1 MDNDLENSAN
11 EEPIAKQDKNPKS
24 RFIDGLFKSLRGHPE
39 DLQYFSYQLENLAG
53 EQVS

>member
-1 MDNDLENSAN
+1 MDNDLKDSDI

-24 RFIDGLFKSLRGHPE
+24 RFIDGLFKSLKGHPE
-39 DLQYFSYQLENLAG
+39 GLQYFSYQLENFAG